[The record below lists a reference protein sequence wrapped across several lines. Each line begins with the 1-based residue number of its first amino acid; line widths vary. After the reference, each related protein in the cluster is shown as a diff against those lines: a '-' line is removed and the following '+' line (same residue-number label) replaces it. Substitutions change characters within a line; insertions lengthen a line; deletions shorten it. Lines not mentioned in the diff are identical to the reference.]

1 MRLRISVTLVMMFCP
16 GIVACSMHPL
26 VDDRTGLS
34 TSAIALKVRCEARD
48 AIGPYAARY
57 DLKLKKQAFDKS
69 KARLKARL
77 DEIKAEFSQLGARLR
92 SGDIQRYD
100 YENKKW
106 GLARD
111 VIKAQNKHLPQA
123 NAYFTFAKQVIAY
136 DFRFT
141 ITEKNDAG
149 ASASIV
155 WPIHFGTA
163 KIGGGA
169 SESKSRL
176 SDRHVKFGET
186 IEELLALDTCTDAEF
201 EKSLRYPI
209 KGHIGLDETIEQYMV
224 LREAK
229 KLNTDKETY
238 TDNLKFTTEIAGDAN
253 ASVTLNPSR
262 ARVIS
267 AGLTTAASR
276 KDIHD
281 VTIQLTNYPAAD
293 PAPLPEFVP
302 AQLIE
307 VRLLEDGP
315 RAKDVP
321 GDGGPHTFRDLGT
334 DEGKERRPLRQSRD
348 FATEPADA
356 FIDRTLGTYARPP
369 SDKELINRA
378 LRELDNQKRLDAD
391 RDLREFL
398 QDR

>member
-1 MRLRISVTLVMMFCP
+1 MACP
-16 GIVACSMHPL
+16 LTVACSTHPL
-26 VDDRTGLS
+26 IDDRTGLS

-48 AIGPYAARY
+48 AMEPYAARIE
-57 DLKLKKQAFDKS
+57 LTRRKQTFDKS
-69 KARLKARL
+69 KARLKAKL
-77 DEIKAEFSQLGARLR
+77 TEIKEDLNQLGAGLR
-92 SGDIQRYD
+92 SGAIQRYD
-100 YENKKW
+100 YENRKW
-106 GLARD
+106 ALARD
-111 VIKAQNKHLPQA
+111 AVKALNKHLPQQ
-123 NAYFTFAKQVIAY
+123 NEYFTFAKQVIAY

-149 ASASIV
+149 GSASII

-163 KIGGGA
+163 KIGGSA
-169 SESKSRL
+169 SENKSRVA
-176 SDRHVKFGET
+176 DRHVKFGET
-186 IEELLALDTCTDAEF
+186 IEELLALDTCSEASF
-201 EKSLRYPI
+201 ERSLRYPI
-209 KGHIGLDETIEQYMV
+209 KGHVGLDETIEQYMV
-224 LREAK
+224 LRDAK

-238 TDNLKFTTEIAGDAN
+238 TDNLKFTTEIAADAG

-267 AGLTTAASR
+267 AGLATAASR

-281 VTIQLTNYPAAD
+281 VTIQLTNYPEAD

-302 AQLIE
+302 AQLVE
-307 VRLLEDGP
+307 VRLLDDGP
-315 RAKDVP
+315 
-321 GDGGPHTFRDLGT
+321 GQGGPQTFRDSGGE
-334 DEGKERRPLRQSRD
+334 DERKARHLRQSRD

-356 FIDRTLGTYARPP
+356 FIDRTLGPYARPP
-369 SDKELINRA
+369 NDKELINRA